1 MIPLGTLSAVLQV
14 IAAFF
19 ITMMISLSLFLSIL
33 TCLVLAECI
42 FERADMVRAY
52 TVKSN
57 SVDDGIPDYVKRDE
71 RGMPAVR
78 HTY

>member
-1 MIPLGTLSAVLQV
+1 MIPLGALSAVLQV

-33 TCLVLAECI
+33 TRLDLAECI

-57 SVDDGIPDYVKRDE
+57 SVDDGIPDNVQGDE
-71 RGMPAVR
+71 RGMPEVR
-78 HTY
+78 HAN